1 MFLKVFKSFFD
12 IWILWILSGGGGGGK
27 VVLEGDKNKW
37 FKIKRHRAIPQA
49 YINLHDLSSM

>member
-12 IWILWILSGGGGGGK
+12 IWILSGGGGGGK
-27 VVLEGDKNKW
+27 VVLEGGKNKR